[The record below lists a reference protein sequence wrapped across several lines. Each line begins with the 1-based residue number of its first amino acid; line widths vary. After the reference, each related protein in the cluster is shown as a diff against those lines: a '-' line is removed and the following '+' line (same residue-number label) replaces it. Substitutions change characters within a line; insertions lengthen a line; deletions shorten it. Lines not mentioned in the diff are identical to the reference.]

1 MHIFVTGGSGV
12 LGTELVPRLI
22 ARGHRVTVASRR
34 PRPIA
39 GADTAVLDLAAGIG
53 LDAVDGHDT
62 VVHLASD
69 AVSPTTDTAGT
80 QALVDAAQRHGVS
93 HLVGISIVGV
103 DDHPF
108 PYYRRK
114 LEGEAIITNGD
125 VPWTLLRAT
134 QFHELIPRFLQLM
147 PAIGIVP
154 VPIGLRI
161 QPIDVADVAERLVE
175 IIEAGPSGRVPDLGG
190 PEVLPARKIVRDSL
204 RAMQLR
210 RLIVPLPL
218 SGELGH
224 AFRDGRMLTPN
235 RSGGIRWSE
244 CVGTLA
250 PHRDRVGRLAML
262 SAFLFGLTGIF
273 MLVAPDVFHT
283 EVAPFG
289 EPNSHFV
296 RDAATMLPPI
306 VIGLWAAADRP
317 AWRRPVFLIAAIT
330 NGAHLV
336 NHIVDIGS
344 TDPAWLGPANAALLT
359 VFELAVLWM
368 WRASRP
374 ADEPITHPA
383 RTLARA

>member
-22 ARGHRVTVASRR
+22 ARGHRVTVASRH
-34 PRPIA
+34 PQPIA
-39 GADTAVLDLAAGIG
+39 GADTAVIDLAAGTG
-53 LDAVDGHDT
+53 LDAVGGHDT

-69 AVSPTTDTAGT
+69 AVSPTTDTGGT
-80 QALVDAAQRHGVS
+80 RALLEAAQRHGID

-114 LEGEAIITNGD
+114 LEGEAIIASGD
-125 VPWTLLRAT
+125 VPWSLLRAT
-134 QFHELIPRFLQLM
+134 QFHELIPRFLREM

-190 PEVLPARKIVRDSL
+190 PEVLPARRIVRDSL
-204 RAMQLR
+204 RAMRLR
-210 RLIVPLPL
+210 RLMVPLPL
-218 SGELGH
+218 SGDLGR
-224 AFRDGRMLTPN
+224 AFKDGRMLTPN
-235 RSGGIRWSE
+235 RSNGIRWSE
-244 CVGTLA
+244 WVGALA
-250 PHRDRVGRLAML
+250 PHRDRVGRLAIF
-262 SAFLFGLTGIF
+262 SAFLFALTGIF
-273 MLVAPDVFHT
+273 MLVAPDVFHA

-296 RDAATMLPPI
+296 RDAATLLLPI

-317 AWRRPVFLIAAIT
+317 AWRRPVFLIVAIT

-344 TDPAWLGPANAALLT
+344 TDPTWLGPANAVLLA

-368 WRASRP
+368 WRESQP
-374 ADEPITHPA
+374 SGEPSAHPA
-383 RTLARA
+383 QNLVRA